1 MSQNP
6 NPLAP
11 IAIERKVRA
20 LPPSEE
26 LNNFDKELAFMQ
38 LVGYLELAADN
49 ISGVRQQLD
58 ELSEAMKKITYPEG
72 RDNA

>member
-1 MSQNP
+1 
-6 NPLAP
+6 
-11 IAIERKVRA
+11 
-20 LPPSEE
+20 LPSPEE
-26 LNNFDKELAFMQ
+26 LEAFDKELAFMQ